1 MSIFLMFI
9 TAYALY
15 GLKGMIILA
24 VIVFV
29 CKSHYAGKV
38 NR

>member
-9 TAYALY
+9 IAYALY

-29 CKSHYAGKV
+29 CKSYYAGKA

>member
-9 TAYALY
+9 VAYALY
-15 GLKGMIILA
+15 GLKGVIILA

-29 CKSHYAGKV
+29 CKSHYVSKA